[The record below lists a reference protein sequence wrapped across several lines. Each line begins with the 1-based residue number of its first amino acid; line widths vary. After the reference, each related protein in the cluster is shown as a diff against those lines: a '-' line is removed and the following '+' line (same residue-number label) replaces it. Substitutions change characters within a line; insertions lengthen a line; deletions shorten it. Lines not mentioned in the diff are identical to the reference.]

1 MSKELT
7 IHPVTNGAGETVA
20 WAVIRNMSE
29 KVAEFATVEEAF
41 AFAYGPEQKSATA
54 RTVTA
59 ASEVR
64 PGDILHISDYENH
77 AVERVE
83 PFKCGDGEQAFQY
96 HLANGG
102 RTWNRASD
110 SVYVTRAV

>member
-1 MSKELT
+1 MNK
-7 IHPVTNGAGETVA
+7 
-20 WAVIRNMSE
+20 
-29 KVAEFATVEEAF
+29 
-41 AFAYGPEQKSATA
+41 A

-96 HLANGG
+96 HLSNGC
-102 RTWNRASD
+102 RTWNRAID
-110 SVYVTRAV
+110 SVYVTRVV